1 MAPRENIDHTV
12 AVVVTPLRAPR
23 SAAAHERSHEAEA
36 EFGISRERLQ
46 ARLQR
51 PSASIST
58 GRERRR
64 RKQSVKRN
72 EDVRTPSTQ
81 DLVLVLVLARNLHHP
96 SEAL

>member
-1 MAPRENIDHTV
+1 
-12 AVVVTPLRAPR
+12 L
-23 SAAAHERSHEAEA
+23 
-36 EFGISRERLQ
+36 
-46 ARLQR
+46 
-51 PSASIST
+51 ASINI

-81 DLVLVLVLARNLHHP
+81 DLVLVLVLALDLHHP